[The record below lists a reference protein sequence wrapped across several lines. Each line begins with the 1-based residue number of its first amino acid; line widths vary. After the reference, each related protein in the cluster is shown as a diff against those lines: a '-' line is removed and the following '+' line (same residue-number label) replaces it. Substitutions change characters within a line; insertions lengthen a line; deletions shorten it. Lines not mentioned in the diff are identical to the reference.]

1 MTVCRRECNQALKD
15 YAFGY
20 RLAAMNPSDAILK
33 LRESGMS
40 EQVIAA
46 AVHTSQPT
54 INRIRRGKVEPGYVL
69 GSKLVAMATLLP
81 AANGDDRAQAST
93 G

>member
-1 MTVCRRECNQALKD
+1 
-15 YAFGY
+15 
-20 RLAAMNPSDAILK
+20 MNPSDAIHK

-40 EQVIAA
+40 EEVIAA

-54 INRIRRGKVEPGYVL
+54 INRIKRGKVEPGYVL

-81 AANGDDRAQAST
+81 VASDDDRAQAST